1 MTLVYIQV
9 LTLCARKTE
18 GGVNELR
25 LLFPGRESARADEFP
40 GGSEKGCHSPIPS
53 LFLGKWGPGASSE
66 VTPSADHSSLPTSPA
81 AYHTLSTL
89 LGSYES
95 GHQKS
100 WPPFSSLPAAR
111 WPSSSERAPLG
122 SESL

>member
-1 MTLVYIQV
+1 MLEKQ
-9 LTLCARKTE
+9 R

-95 GHQKS
+95 AKKKARQRMSSTFS
-100 WPPFSSLPAAR
+100 WSVFR
-111 WPSSSERAPLG
+111 
-122 SESL
+122 